1 MSFTTILDKKGNNKE
16 ESKTLVKTLASWSWE
31 WRGITLMKPSATL
44 SRTKWQ
50 SISICLVLLR
60 KKKRLKARWM
70 TTWLSQNKSIGT
82 WKFFSNWRSQTN
94 SLVVE
99 TKAFTEDRE
108 TVVWFLAF
116 QETKEL
122 PIKMQKPVTHFLV
135 SKQEPQS
142 AFGRK
147 EKALTRS
154 GLKVAQKM
162 INNLQVE

>member
-1 MSFTTILDKKGNNKE
+1 M
-16 ESKTLVKTLASWSWE
+16 
-31 WRGITLMKPSATL
+31 
-44 SRTKWQ
+44 
-50 SISICLVLLR
+50 
-60 KKKRLKARWM
+60 
-70 TTWLSQNKSIGT
+70 
-82 WKFFSNWRSQTN
+82 
-94 SLVVE
+94 
-99 TKAFTEDRE
+99 
-108 TVVWFLAF
+108 VWFLAF

-122 PIKMQKPVTHFLV
+122 PIKMQKLVTHFLV